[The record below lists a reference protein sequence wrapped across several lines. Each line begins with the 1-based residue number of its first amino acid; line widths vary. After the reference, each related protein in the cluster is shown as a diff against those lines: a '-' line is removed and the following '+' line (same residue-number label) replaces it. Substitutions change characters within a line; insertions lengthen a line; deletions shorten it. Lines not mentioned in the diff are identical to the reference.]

1 MGRRRK
7 AGRAEDPREVDTIEV
22 DWGEDARIGAR
33 GVDVV
38 TKVVGTLDD
47 HDSNRHMHCF
57 EQIAKNELRS

>member
-1 MGRRRK
+1 
-7 AGRAEDPREVDTIEV
+7 VDTIEA

-57 EQIAKNELRS
+57 EQIAKNELRC